1 MIPEFERESFYR
13 QACTGEGNGVDSS
26 KRSIMTKTA
35 SEIPFLETTQLEV
48 SDPANNADDESTRVV
63 Y

>member
-35 SEIPFLETTQLEV
+35 SEIPFLEV